1 MKTYTIV
8 AGVNGCGKS
17 SLTGV
22 LRTEID
28 NLGKIIDVDRIT
40 AACGGNAIEGGKK
53 AVALIDECLE
63 KEICFTQ
70 ETTLSGRKTLHTV
83 KRAIEKGYHIR
94 LYYVGL
100 DTLEESLLRIANRVK
115 RGGHDIDTDKVTNRF
130 GKRFEDL
137 LAVLP
142 YCNEATFYD
151 NDNGFT
157 TVAKYKN
164 GELQL
169 IGQKSPLWLT
179 ELKNKIN

>member
-1 MKTYTIV
+1 MKTYTII

-28 NLGKIIDVDRIT
+28 HLGKIIDVDKMIVS
-40 AACGGNAIEGGKK
+40 CGGNAIEGGKK
-53 AVALIDECLE
+53 AIALIDDCLE

-70 ETTLSGRKTLHTV
+70 ETTLSGRKTLNTI
-83 KRAIEKGYHIR
+83 KRAIQKDYYIR

-100 DTLEESLLRIANRVK
+100 DTLEESLLRIENRVK
-115 RGGHDIDTDKVTNRF
+115 KGGHNIDSDKVTLRF
-130 GKRFEDL
+130 GKRFDDL
-137 LAVLP
+137 IAVLP

-151 NDNGFT
+151 NDNGFV

-164 GELQL
+164 GEIQP
-169 IGQKSPLWLT
+169 IGQHRPQWLT
-179 ELKNKIN
+179 QLMGKMN